1 MNKRPKTVLKMV
13 ENWPD
18 ERQDDA
24 AAMLLAMLEQGTGR
38 VAIDEEQNRRLS
50 ISLAQ
55 ADRREIASDED
66 VARLRSKYG
75 L

>member
-1 MNKRPKTVLKMV
+1 MNKRLKTVLEMV

-55 ADRREIASDED
+55 ADRREFASDED